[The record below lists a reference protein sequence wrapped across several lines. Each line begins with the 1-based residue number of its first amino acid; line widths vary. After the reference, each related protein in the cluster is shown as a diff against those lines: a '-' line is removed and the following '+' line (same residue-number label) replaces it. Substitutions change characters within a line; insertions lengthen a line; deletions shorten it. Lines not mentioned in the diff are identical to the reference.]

1 MINKTKYLQLKKP
14 DGDEFYDIDVFNEN
28 ADSIDGEL
36 KKNNEE
42 LAKKLSKDGNSDSNI
57 VAFQAASKRENILSG
72 ETHKV
77 IFGKIK
83 KFFTDLKT
91 VAFTGSYNDLT
102 DLPGKPG

>member
-57 VAFQAASKRENILSG
+57 VAFQTASKRKPELWGLSVALLFF
-72 ETHKV
+72 HP
-77 IFGKIK
+77 KI
-83 KFFTDLKT
+83 
-91 VAFTGSYNDLT
+91 
-102 DLPGKPG
+102 

>member
-57 VAFQAASKRENILSG
+57 VAFQTASKRENILDILMVLVSILHCQWMPIS
-72 ETHKV
+72 ET
-77 IFGKIK
+77 I
-83 KFFTDLKT
+83 LKW
-91 VAFTGSYNDLT
+91 SRN
-102 DLPGKPG
+102 

>member
-42 LAKKLSKDGNSDSNI
+42 LAKKLSRMEI
-57 VAFQAASKRENILSG
+57 VTVILLLFRRHQK
-72 ETHKV
+72 EK
-77 IFGKIK
+77 IFCQEKHIRLFLEK
-83 KFFTDLKT
+83 
-91 VAFTGSYNDLT
+91 
-102 DLPGKPG
+102 

>member
-42 LAKKLSKDGNSDSNI
+42 LAKKLSKDGNSAVSY
-57 VAFQAASKRENILSG
+57 
-72 ETHKV
+72 TH
-77 IFGKIK
+77 
-83 KFFTDLKT
+83 
-91 VAFTGSYNDLT
+91 LT
-102 DLPGKPG
+102 LPTN